1 MSSARSGGPTTR
13 RARSLA
19 AAGLAALLGIAAAA
33 VLLRGG
39 GEGTP
44 SFARDVA
51 PILADKC
58 AGCHQ
63 PGGIAPFSLASGV
76 SVRSHAAAIAAA
88 VESRRMPPW
97 PPGEESPDFLGQ
109 EERRLSDDEAE
120 TIVEWA
126 TSGARVDGL
135 AQPAP
140 AEPPLRA
147 VDGERLVELELPRDY
162 LPSGEGDDY
171 RCFLLDPS
179 LTEDAFVTSAE
190 IRPGAPS
197 VVHHVILFRA
207 APGQVGEAEGLDAA
221 SDGLG
226 WPCFGGTGLGMGV
239 DSLDDAGWL
248 TAWAPGGGPGRYADG
263 TGAPLAAGSRVV
275 MQVHYN
281 LVHGSEP
288 DRTAA
293 ALTFAPADAGLEPA
307 ATMLVPG
314 PVELPCAPDERG
326 LLCQRDAAIADLV
339 RKRGREAA
347 FLPAALQ
354 ALCGGSPFGT
364 PAASPTST
372 CDRGFDRRTTIH
384 GVAGHMHLLG
394 RSIRVELNP
403 GTDDAQVLLDIP
415 RWDFHW
421 QSAYT
426 LAEPVV
432 AEPGDTVRVTCR
444 HDASLRD
451 PELAPRYVVWGE
463 GTTDEMCLGVLQVTR
478 G

>member
-1 MSSARSGGPTTR
+1 MR
-13 RARSLA
+13 RGRSLA
-19 AAGLAALLGIAAAA
+19 AVAAVAGLAGVVAVVVLARDDGQAA
-33 VLLRGG
+33 
-39 GEGTP
+39 P
-44 SFARDVA
+44 SFSRDVA

-63 PGGIAPFSLASGV
+63 PGGIAPFSLESAAMAS
-76 SVRSHAAAIAAA
+76 SRADAIAAA
-88 VESRRMPPW
+88 VESNLMPPW
-97 PPGEESPDFLGQ
+97 PPGPDSPEYLGQ
-109 EERRLSDDEAE
+109 DERRLSEDEAA

-126 TSGARVDGL
+126 RSGARVDGRAL
-135 AQPAP
+135 EAA
-140 AEPPLRA
+140 AVEPLRA
-147 VDGERLVELELPRDY
+147 EDGERLVELELPRDY
-162 LPSGEGDDY
+162 VPTGEGDDY
-171 RCFLLDPS
+171 RCFLLDPR
-179 LTEDAFVTSAE
+179 LAENAFVTSAV

-207 APGQVGEAEGLDAA
+207 QPDQVAEAEGLDAA
-221 SDGLG
+221 ADGLG

-248 TAWAPGGGPGRYADG
+248 AAWAPGGEPVRAPDG
-263 TGAPLAAGSRVV
+263 VGAPLEAGSRVV

-281 LVHGSEP
+281 LLHGREP

-293 ALTFAPADAGLEPA
+293 ALTLAPGDAGLEPS

-314 PVELPCAPDERG
+314 PVELPCAGGERG
-326 LLCQRDAAIADLV
+326 PLCDRDAAVADLV
-339 RKRGREAA
+339 RKRG
-347 FLPAALQ
+347 PAAAILPLGLQ
-354 ALCGGSPFGT
+354 VLCGGSALAPRAG
-364 PAASPTST
+364 PVST
-372 CDRGFDRRTTIH
+372 CERGFDTRTTIH

-403 GTDDAQVLLDIP
+403 GREGERVLLDIP

-421 QSAYT
+421 QNAYAF
-426 LAEPVV
+426 AEPVV
-432 AEPGDTVRVTCR
+432 AEPGDRIRVTCR

-451 PELAPRYVVWGE
+451 GDPRYVVWGE